1 MPCRRD
7 VFFRDVR
14 LGSLHALAIQC
25 TVASVAPHA
34 NHRHGVPGLHQ
45 AGADDNTTE
54 YHPRRPNEFRFLR
67 GGVCGLGMRAR
78 AGYSAAA
85 YSPEPHEMAG
95 AAGHRPRHTRWAVAA
110 VDCFLP
116 RPATAV
122 GDEALRQWASAVD
135 ASMDSV
141 SDAAN
146 GGGCNSL
153 IDEG

>member
-1 MPCRRD
+1 M
-7 VFFRDVR
+7 
-14 LGSLHALAIQC
+14 
-25 TVASVAPHA
+25 
-34 NHRHGVPGLHQ
+34 
-45 AGADDNTTE
+45 
-54 YHPRRPNEFRFLR
+54 
-67 GGVCGLGMRAR
+67 GMRAR

-153 IDEG
+153 IDEGQSAQSHDLNKNIRRPCCKGFPVISFTCACTLWYRLSHREVLSRGAW